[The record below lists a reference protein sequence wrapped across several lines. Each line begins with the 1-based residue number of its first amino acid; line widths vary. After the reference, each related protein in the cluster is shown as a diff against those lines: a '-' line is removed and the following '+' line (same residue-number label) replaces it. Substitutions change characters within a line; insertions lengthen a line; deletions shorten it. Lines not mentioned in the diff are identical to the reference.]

1 MLMQIIHDQFLRS
14 TTIQLNID
22 VIYKT
27 APSPQD

>member
-1 MLMQIIHDQFLRS
+1 LRS

-27 APSPQD
+27 APSPQYWLVTTV